1 MEVGIPLLVNL
12 PINTDSFVC
21 FESLHYLL
29 FVAMMAYI
37 LKYAPEDEKFVSKHM
52 VG

>member
-21 FESLHYLL
+21 FESLHLL
-29 FVAMMAYI
+29 FVAMMTFI
-37 LKYAPEDEKFVSKHM
+37 LKYAPEDEEFVSKHM